1 MLGKRTFWWFVHTSW
16 YFLQQWIDGWTDRW
30 GDVLLSY
37 IHYENKLTYNLG
49 KNDRICA
56 YVRWTLFN
64 CHNTPL
70 LISSFL
76 ELSFTIGFWH
86 LPCTRHLLS
95 SRPEGELCILL
106 LPQDSPIRR
115 VILRNEEI
123 GTNTGFIA
131 RRSGRVHRYCEK
143 LVWEYE
149 NPFNKRHKIMY
160 ISLFENINID
170 KKYNMV

>member
-1 MLGKRTFWWFVHTSW
+1 M
-16 YFLQQWIDGWTDRW
+16 
-30 GDVLLSY
+30 
-37 IHYENKLTYNLG
+37 
-49 KNDRICA
+49 
-56 YVRWTLFN
+56 
-64 CHNTPL
+64 
-70 LISSFL
+70 
-76 ELSFTIGFWH
+76 
-86 LPCTRHLLS
+86 S

>member
-1 MLGKRTFWWFVHTSW
+1 MLCKRTFWWFVHTSW

-160 ISLFENINID
+160 FSLFENINID

>member
-1 MLGKRTFWWFVHTSW
+1 V
-16 YFLQQWIDGWTDRW
+16 
-30 GDVLLSY
+30 DVLFSY

-49 KNDRICA
+49 KNGRICA

-76 ELSFTIGFWH
+76 
-86 LPCTRHLLS
+86 HLLS

-149 NPFNKRHKIMY
+149 NPLTKDIELC
-160 ISLFENINID
+160 ISVYLRI
-170 KKYNMV
+170 

>member
-1 MLGKRTFWWFVHTSW
+1 MLGRRTFWWFVHTSW
-16 YFLQQWIDGWTDRW
+16 YVLQQWIDGWTDRW
-30 GDVLLSY
+30 VDVLFSY

-49 KNDRICA
+49 KNGRICA

-76 ELSFTIGFWH
+76 
-86 LPCTRHLLS
+86 HLLS

-149 NPFNKRHKIMY
+149 NPLTKDIELC
-160 ISLFENINID
+160 ISVYLRI
-170 KKYNMV
+170 